1 MVTSTVSAI
10 GSDLTDFCV
19 VAACDC
25 FGTGVEFGHGTA
37 ERGHGIVALTRATG
51 NDGVAVDLH
60 ARLDESDEDQG
71 IDEV

>member
-25 FGTGVEFGHGTA
+25 FGTGVA
-37 ERGHGIVALTRATG
+37 RGHGIVALTRATG

-71 IDEV
+71 IDEDV